1 MTYACH
7 SYIAG
12 KKKSAAP
19 SDDSKIKLSH
29 PDHVRVLI
37 GDLSDGVAGSDDSD
51 EDISEA
57 EEDEDE
63 DGSEEVCSYKLLS
76 YFKHF
81 SFIKIVEIHLS
92 CSFVEPDSVR

>member
-1 MTYACH
+1 MKYACH

-63 DGSEEVCSYKLLS
+63 DGSEEVCSYKLLTSNIS
-76 YFKHF
+76 Y
-81 SFIKIVEIHLS
+81 L
-92 CSFVEPDSVR
+92 